1 MTPMSVEFLTM
12 QAVWGAACK
21 EKGGGGERG
30 PGRTG
35 AGAVKREGEVT
46 VGNGA
51 FAEAVCVG

>member
-1 MTPMSVEFLTM
+1 M

-21 EKGGGGERG
+21 EKGGGEERG